1 MNLHRSEIS
10 RRWAAIL
17 ARLKETRH
25 IIALSVFLILS
36 MWYLFGAVNITI
48 PTVISLLYIFKYQQ
62 AFRLRDVLR
71 ISLRMTVL
79 CGAAI
84 VCWVNLPLC
93 ILGNLA
99 VPLGLVYSLSDR
111 FTPKA
116 YYIYVMEFV
125 FLEMLPVSGS
135 AILTRFFALF
145 YGLLVFAAAFYCYAR
160 RAKRRRHYGTVRKG
174 MKTLA
179 TQLENRA
186 LGTPDDGLAQTL
198 ATLCA
203 HMSHVVYTSRN
214 TRFLATGYGKINYLF
229 LLFFQRMA
237 YCLAH
242 FFPAG
247 QTLAPQ
253 DASYLRQLSCLLA
266 ALETKL
272 DPPHSQQLLRR
283 LQFLQ
288 DTCALSSP
296 AGTEAMAEA
305 LALLVDALEEMA
317 HTPMDQAM
325 THWPLLSEERKT
337 LDGLFQFHR
346 FQSRF
351 AIRLAIGLRL
361 AYVAMAAV
369 TAWTANRFLF
379 PITEPGQVRDSL
391 QTLLETDARM
401 LAELQEMLSSN
412 SSRHSFRQYLIRSNM
427 LTQEMETL
435 LAGSPSTA
443 AHTLLLHLL
452 PLQRKLSTELELL
465 ASYVHDHPGRF
476 LPEQRGELR
485 TLFSSLQKTLQALE
499 QGSSPAPV
507 PAPLPSLSKEQVYFH
522 TLLSNCVE
530 TLEDTRALLLCRF
543 ACAERAGLIS
553 CSH

>member
-1 MNLHRSEIS
+1 
-10 RRWAAIL
+10 
-17 ARLKETRH
+17 
-25 IIALSVFLILS
+25 
-36 MWYLFGAVNITI
+36 
-48 PTVISLLYIFKYQQ
+48 
-62 AFRLRDVLR
+62 
-71 ISLRMTVL
+71 MTVL

-242 FFPAG
+242 FFPPDRRWLPR
-247 QTLAPQ
+247 TPPTF
-253 DASYLRQLSCLLA
+253 AS
-266 ALETKL
+266 
-272 DPPHSQQLLRR
+272 
-283 LQFLQ
+283 
-288 DTCALSSP
+288 
-296 AGTEAMAEA
+296 
-305 LALLVDALEEMA
+305 
-317 HTPMDQAM
+317 
-325 THWPLLSEERKT
+325 
-337 LDGLFQFHR
+337 
-346 FQSRF
+346 
-351 AIRLAIGLRL
+351 
-361 AYVAMAAV
+361 
-369 TAWTANRFLF
+369 
-379 PITEPGQVRDSL
+379 
-391 QTLLETDARM
+391 
-401 LAELQEMLSSN
+401 
-412 SSRHSFRQYLIRSNM
+412 
-427 LTQEMETL
+427 
-435 LAGSPSTA
+435 
-443 AHTLLLHLL
+443 
-452 PLQRKLSTELELL
+452 
-465 ASYVHDHPGRF
+465 
-476 LPEQRGELR
+476 
-485 TLFSSLQKTLQALE
+485 
-499 QGSSPAPV
+499 
-507 PAPLPSLSKEQVYFH
+507 
-522 TLLSNCVE
+522 
-530 TLEDTRALLLCRF
+530 
-543 ACAERAGLIS
+543 
-553 CSH
+553 